1 MQEKDAQALEMLETL
16 TKQMAVP
23 VTRCSRDMR
32 YLWAN
37 EVYANWI
44 RRPLSEIVDRPISE
58 VLGNN
63 AFEALRA
70 HFHRVLSGEKVH
82 CEQEAVF
89 LGIGLRWISADY
101 TPTLDAQGNV
111 DGWVAVLVDITER
124 KRADEAIRESEMRY
138 RTMVETANEG
148 VWLLDSTLHNSYVNR
163 QMAEMLGY
171 EPGEML
177 GRSVFDFYFPEDVE
191 RKKQVLTRRQQG
203 LREQIEDRLR
213 RRDGSELWV
222 RLAATPVFKGNGE
235 FDGALAMVCD
245 ITERKRAEEA
255 VRESEQRFGLLAD
268 NAPVLIWMSDTDK
281 LCTYVN
287 RRWLDFTGRSLHSQ
301 LRNGWAEAVHSEDL
315 QHCMDTYTQAFDRR
329 EQLQMEYRVRRHDGE
344 YRWIF
349 DTGVPRYNHDG
360 SFAGYIGIAVDV
372 TERKTAEEAL
382 HHLNRTL
389 EEQAALLQTRQE
401 FLRNFVKNVPAG
413 VAMLDR
419 DMRYLQVSDRF
430 CADYSIDSSQVLGRS
445 HYELFPDI
453 PDRWKELHHR
463 ALEGETLR
471 AEEDRWDREGG
482 TIWVRWEMRPWW
494 NSNGSQGGVLLF
506 AEDITRIKRSEETL
520 SKVNQKLIQA
530 HEEERTR
537 IARELHDDICQRI
550 ALLAVRLDD
559 FRHGHPESPSEL
571 RRELGQASE
580 EVQDLGSDLQALSH
594 RLHSSKLEY
603 LGLAAAAAGFCKEY
617 SAQQGVEI
625 DFQSEGI
632 PEQPSEEI
640 SICLFRVLQ
649 EAVQNAAKHS
659 GSRHLQV
666 SLKNGS
672 REIEL
677 KVYDSGIG
685 FELEKAFQK
694 QGLGL
699 TSMRERMKLVNGE
712 LSIESGLQRGTTVCA
727 RVSYNS
733 QMKSAKAG

>member
-1 MQEKDAQALEMLETL
+1 VSLDGVIVSWNAGAQRIFGYTESEVVGKSATILVPPERPDEENKILETL
-16 TKQMAVP
+16 KAGGRIDQFETVRVTKAGESINVSLSISP
-23 VTRCSRDMR
+23 IKDSTGKIVGCS
-32 YLWAN
+32 
-37 EVYANWI
+37 
-44 RRPLSEIVDRPISE
+44 
-58 VLGNN
+58 
-63 AFEALRA
+63 
-70 HFHRVLSGEKVH
+70 
-82 CEQEAVF
+82 
-89 LGIGLRWISADY
+89 GIAR
-101 TPTLDAQGNV
+101 
-111 DGWVAVLVDITER
+111 DITER
-124 KRADEAIRESEMRY
+124 KRAEEANRESEMRY
-138 RTMVETANEG
+138 RRIVETTNEG

-191 RKKQVLTRRQQG
+191 RKKQVLARRQQG
-203 LREQIEDRLR
+203 LREQIEERLR

-222 RLAATPVFKGNGE
+222 RLAATPVFKANGE

-255 VRESEQRFGLLAD
+255 ARESEQRFGLLAD
-268 NAPVLIWMSDTDK
+268 TAPVLIWMSGTDK

-287 RRWLDFTGRSLHSQ
+287 KPWLKFTGRPLHSE
-301 LRNGWAEAVHSEDL
+301 LGTRWAEGVHSEDL
-315 QHCMDTYTQAFDRR
+315 QRCMDAYAQAFDRR
-329 EQLQMEYRVRRHDGE
+329 EKFQIEYRMRRHDGE
-344 YRWIF
+344 YCWIL

-372 TERKTAEEAL
+372 TERKTAEEAC
-382 HHLNRTL
+382 HDLNRTL
-389 EEQAALLQTRQE
+389 EGQTALLRTRQE
-401 FLRNFVKNVPAG
+401 LLTNFVKNVPAG

-453 PDRWKELHHR
+453 PDRWKELHQH
-463 ALEGETLR
+463 ALEGKTLR

-482 TIWVRWEMRPWW
+482 SIWVRWEVRPWW

-506 AEDITRIKRSEETL
+506 AEDITRIKQSEETL

-550 ALLAVRLDD
+550 ALLAGRLDE
-559 FRHGHPESPSEL
+559 FQHGHPESLHLL
-571 RRELGQASE
+571 RHELGQASE
-580 EVQDLGSDLQALSH
+580 EVQDLGADVQALSH
-594 RLHSSKLEY
+594 RLHSSKLQY
-603 LGLAAAAAGFCKEY
+603 LGLTAAAAGFCKEF

-625 DFQSEGI
+625 EFQSESI
-632 PEQPSEEI
+632 PKELSEEI

-649 EAVQNAAKHS
+649 EALQNAAKHS
-659 GSRHLQV
+659 GSRRFQV
-666 SLKNGS
+666 SIKCGS
-672 REIEL
+672 NQIEL
-677 KVYDSGIG
+677 KVHDSGIG
-685 FELEKAFQK
+685 FEQEKAFYK

-712 LSIESGLQRGTTVCA
+712 LSVESGLQLGTTIRA
-727 RVSYNS
+727 RVACGP
-733 QMKSAKAG
+733 QMKTVSRLT